1 MCVGSDRVCQQIW
14 TVFPCLATTTVS
26 YYFLITHWLT
36 VSVLV
41 TKNNG
46 KGVVEGIWRWW
57 VQQEGSV
64 SQWLPSELLLWRGHF
79 CLSGSLST
87 IISAVTFSRLFI
99 FIFWQIMIWVFAHF
113 HCLIVD
119 FKKRNQLCYPFSYKL
134 RYGFRFTIFQAFL
147 VDQFWFLVG
156 KKKCKLIIIF
166 FIKLISLGSSYHV
179 ISVNLFC
186 CYGLLYLKGM
196 LAASSLFSFSY
207 ALFLAFSGIVFCCIL
222 LCKI

>member
-1 MCVGSDRVCQQIW
+1 MSGRIGSVKKFGPFFHVYLPQPSPI
-14 TVFPCLATTTVS
+14 
-26 YYFLITHWLT
+26 YFLITHWLT

-46 KGVVEGIWRWW
+46 KEGVVEGIWRWW

-113 HCLIVD
+113 YCLIVD
-119 FKKRNQLCYPFSYKL
+119 FKKRNQLCYHFLTNYDMGFVLQFSKPFWLTS
-134 RYGFRFTIFQAFL
+134 FDFL
-147 VDQFWFLVG
+147 LE
-156 KKKCKLIIIF
+156 KR
-166 FIKLISLGSSYHV
+166 
-179 ISVNLFC
+179 SVNW
-186 CYGLLYLKGM
+186 
-196 LAASSLFSFSY
+196 S
-207 ALFLAFSGIVFCCIL
+207 
-222 LCKI
+222 